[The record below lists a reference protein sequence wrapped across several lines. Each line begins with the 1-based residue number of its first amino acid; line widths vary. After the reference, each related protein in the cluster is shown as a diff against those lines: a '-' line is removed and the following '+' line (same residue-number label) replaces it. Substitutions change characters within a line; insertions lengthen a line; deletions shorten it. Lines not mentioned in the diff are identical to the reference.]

1 VIIGVF
7 VWGINHLL
15 YSTHP
20 ELRDLT
26 DKLNQDLIDGQS
38 PVNQLRKLDSVR
50 ANFAQALAV
59 KDELVEYDLERN
71 KFTVAEVAE
80 WLQKDEMKKAA

>member
-1 VIIGVF
+1 
-7 VWGINHLL
+7 
-15 YSTHP
+15 
-20 ELRDLT
+20 
-26 DKLNQDLIDGQS
+26 
-38 PVNQLRKLDSVR
+38 VNQLRKLDSVR